1 MGALG
6 KGLAVVI
13 GVIAI
18 LAAGVYALSEYGG
31 EVVILH
37 TTTDDGKE
45 KATHLWIVDDA
56 GFAWVRAGQPESRW
70 FQRLLARP
78 RVELV
83 RAGETRAYRAN
94 VVSTAAAREH
104 INQLIAEKY
113 GIAETIISLIHNED
127 EVTPIRL
134 EPLDVAASP
143 SLE

>member
-1 MGALG
+1 M
-6 KGLAVVI
+6 AVVI
-13 GVIAI
+13 GVIAV

-56 GFAWVRAGQPESRW
+56 GFAWLRAGQPESRW
-70 FQRLLARP
+70 YQRLLARP

-94 VVSTAAAREH
+94 VVSTAAAREL
-104 INQLIAEKY
+104 INRLIAEKY
-113 GIAETIISLIHNED
+113 GVAETIISLIHDED

>member
-31 EVVILH
+31 EVVTLH

-45 KATHLWIVDDA
+45 KATHLWIVDDS
-56 GFAWVRAGQPESRW
+56 GFAWLRVGQPESRW
-70 FQRLLARP
+70 YQRLLARP
-78 RVELV
+78 KVEMV

-94 VVSTAAAREH
+94 VVSTPAAREH
-104 INQLIAEKY
+104 INRLIAEKY
-113 GIAETIISLIHNED
+113 GFAETIISLIHDED
-127 EVTPIRL
+127 EVIPIRL
-134 EPLDVAASP
+134 EPLDVAVRP

>member
-18 LAAGVYALSEYGG
+18 LAAGVYALSEFGG

-37 TTTDDGKE
+37 TTTDDGKQ
-45 KATHLWIVDDA
+45 KSTHLWIVDEA
-56 GFAWVRAGQPESRW
+56 GFAWLRAGQPESRW

-78 RVELV
+78 KVELV

-94 VVSTAAAREH
+94 VVSTPAAREH
-104 INQLIAEKY
+104 INQLMAEKY
-113 GIAETIISLIHNED
+113 GFAETIISFMHDED
-127 EVTPIRL
+127 EVTPMRL
-134 EPLDVAASP
+134 EPLDVAASA
-143 SLE
+143 SLK

>member
-18 LAAGVYALSEYGG
+18 LAAGVYALSEFGG

-45 KATHLWIVDDA
+45 KATHLWIVDEA
-56 GFAWVRAGQPESRW
+56 GFAWLRAGQPESRW

-78 RVELV
+78 KVTLV

-94 VVSTAAAREH
+94 VVSTPAAREH
-104 INQLIAEKY
+104 INQLMAEKY
-113 GIAETIISLIHNED
+113 GFAETIISFMHDDD
-127 EVTPIRL
+127 EVTPMRL
-134 EPLDVAASP
+134 EPLDVATSP
-143 SLE
+143 SLK

>member
-18 LAAGVYALSEYGG
+18 LAAGVYALSEFGG

-37 TTTDDGKE
+37 TTTEDGKE
-45 KATHLWIVDDA
+45 KATHLWIVDEA
-56 GFAWVRAGQPESRW
+56 GFAWLRAGQPESRW

-78 RVELV
+78 KVKLV

-94 VVSTAAAREH
+94 VVSTPAAREH
-104 INQLIAEKY
+104 INQLMAEKY
-113 GIAETIISLIHNED
+113 GFAETIISFMHDED
-127 EVTPIRL
+127 EVTPMRL
-134 EPLDVAASP
+134 EPLDVAASA
-143 SLE
+143 SLK